1 MVLRGGRRYDRAIG
15 TYSNSPLP
23 RRDRHRVRRHLD
35 PTVAPIPEIILA
47 GRGHLRIRGFGV
59 GPAAT
64 GPDRCRADQRPG
76 GALRA
81 RAGSCCSL
89 ATAPSWL
96 TASPPRPTCWSA
108 RPPATARSPAPPA
121 ATSSSTATAILLRC
135 GRGGRGRLLS
145 HPRPQLDAVAEQG
158 PGGVR
163 RERLSRILFLSFGPI
178 GCPAPPRGLSAYL
191 GAR

>member
-81 RAGSCCSL
+81 RAG
-89 ATAPSWL
+89 AA
-96 TASPPRPTCWSA
+96 
-108 RPPATARSPAPPA
+108 ARSQRHPRGLPPHRHDRPA
-121 ATSSSTATAILLRC
+121 
-135 GRGGRGRLLS
+135 GRPGRRQRQGRLLRRR
-145 HPRPQLDAVAEQG
+145 PRRVPPQ
-158 PGGVR
+158 
-163 RERLSRILFLSFGPI
+163 RLSFCDAAAAGGAASYLT
-178 GCPAPPRGLSAYL
+178 RGRSSTQWQSKARVAFDANGYL
-191 GAR
+191 EYCS